1 MGLETN
7 TRDALREKLK
17 KSAARAPAPDP
28 VTALQPGTPLWDLYV
43 ASDDRNLPGIK
54 KSFAK
59 HPELMTANNLTIILL
74 NGVQGAR
81 NDIIDYA
88 LAQKADV
95 NRADAAGMT
104 PLQMAIRQ
112 GEADIFLKLLKAGGD
127 PNAKNKD
134 GKSLRQLA
142 AWSDLAECDRI
153 SKMLADK
160 KLMASLGHGPKTAK
174 RAPR

>member
-1 MGLETN
+1 MGLDTN
-7 TRDALREKLK
+7 TRDTLRSKLK
-17 KSAARAPAPDP
+17 KSAAKTVAP
-28 VTALQPGTPLWDLYV
+28 VFKPGTPLWDLYV
-43 ASDDRNLPGIK
+43 ACDDRDLQGIK
-54 KSFAK
+54 NSFAQ
-59 HPELMTANNLTIILL
+59 HPELKTANNLTIVLL

-95 NRADAAGMT
+95 NRPDAAGMT

-127 PNAKNKD
+127 PNEKNKD

-142 AWSDLAECDRI
+142 AWSDLADCDRI

-160 KLMASLGHGPKTAK
+160 KLMASLGHGPKPAK
-174 RAPR
+174 RAPRNS